1 MQNLDNAIFQL
12 SGGILPNKEGYRSNP
27 TLENQIHFLAIMIG
41 ADTVSLMEEGLRNK
55 IRKIRELAVKR
66 SECKKQ
72 SNELTNSMMFRIE
85 FLSVDDQE

>member
-1 MQNLDNAIFQL
+1 
-12 SGGILPNKEGYRSNP
+12 
-27 TLENQIHFLAIMIG
+27 MIG

-66 SECKKQ
+66 SEYKNQ
-72 SNELTNSMMFRIE
+72 LYELTNSMMFRIE